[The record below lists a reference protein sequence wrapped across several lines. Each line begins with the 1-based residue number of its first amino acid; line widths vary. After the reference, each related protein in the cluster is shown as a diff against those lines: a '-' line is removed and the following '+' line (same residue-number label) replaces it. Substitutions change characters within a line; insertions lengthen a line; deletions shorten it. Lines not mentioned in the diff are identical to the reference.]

1 MMGWGTRGQS
11 KTPIIKQSW
20 EKGRG
25 KEKTYP
31 GAGYLY
37 ACCAFG
43 DPGCGAPART
53 QNLFAFGLNSKI
65 FFHHCFT
72 AAAMT
77 YDDCLVKN
85 ILRMSK
91 RFGLDANAIQNS
103 VVSVAVVHTRH
114 TSEYQIMKSIQ

>member
-1 MMGWGTRGQS
+1 VMGWGTRGQS
-11 KTPIIKQSW
+11 KTPITKQSW

-53 QNLFAFGLNSKI
+53 QNLFAFGLNLFLYFAI
-65 FFHHCFT
+65 FHHIGFLGL
-72 AAAMT
+72 AFWVRGH
-77 YDDCLVKN
+77 D
-85 ILRMSK
+85 
-91 RFGLDANAIQNS
+91 RFCRA
-103 VVSVAVVHTRH
+103 
-114 TSEYQIMKSIQ
+114 

>member
-1 MMGWGTRGQS
+1 MGWGTRGQS

-85 ILRMSK
+85 ILRMLRDLVWMQMQYKTVLLVLCRDSTH
-91 RFGLDANAIQNS
+91 F
-103 VVSVAVVHTRH
+103 
-114 TSEYQIMKSIQ
+114 